1 MRAAPATLAAAALLM
16 GCACLPVRADLAAD
30 GETGTATCPA
40 VRRADAW
47 VNRMPG
53 TAPADNALIVM
64 IELETDKRWT
74 MQRAKTRS
82 KDGVIVL
89 DLMEGGQGHP
99 GSAGWREAGANLP
112 GAIEIRCGGRL
123 HHRITDITSAH

>member
-16 GCACLPVRADLAAD
+16 GCACLPGRADFSAD
-30 GETGTATCPA
+30 GEAAACPA

-53 TAPADNALIVM
+53 PTPTDNALIVM
-64 IELETDKRWT
+64 IELETEARWM
-74 MQRAKTRS
+74 MQRSKTSS

-89 DLMEGGQGHP
+89 DLIEGGQGHP
-99 GSAGWREAGANLP
+99 GSAGWREAGARLP
-112 GAIEIRCGGRL
+112 EAIEIHCGGRL
-123 HHRITDITSAH
+123 HHRITDVTAAY